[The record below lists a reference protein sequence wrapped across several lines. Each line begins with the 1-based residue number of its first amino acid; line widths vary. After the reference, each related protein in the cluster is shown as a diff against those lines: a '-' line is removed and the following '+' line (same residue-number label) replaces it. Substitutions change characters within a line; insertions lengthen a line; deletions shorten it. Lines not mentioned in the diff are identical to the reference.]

1 MSDWH
6 HDLAGIPPFAEVDYS
21 GRFDEAFCDP
31 LRHRRLSIRQ
41 PEGVDG
47 SSPADGSGSA
57 FQPEPSVSCQP
68 PGYRAAPPTPRRRRR
83 RAAS

>member
-41 PEGVDG
+41 PEGVD
-47 SSPADGSGSA
+47 DL
-57 FQPEPSVSCQP
+57 
-68 PGYRAAPPTPRRRRR
+68 
-83 RAAS
+83 